1 MKTKLFGD
9 QIFSKRGNLNLG
21 YNKYVFAADVILLM
35 HFAFVV
41 FVVFGFVFIW
51 IGHYFK
57 LKSVKNAKFRI
68 YHILSM
74 GFVLCESLIGTICPL
89 TEWENEIRL
98 QGGQS
103 QIYETSFVKDWV
115 HKIMFFDFSE
125 RTFTII
131 YIFFFA
137 LMLLTFWIIPPK
149 IDLKRK

>member
-1 MKTKLFGD
+1 MATKSSG
-9 QIFSKRGNLNLG
+9 KRGNLNPG
-21 YNKYVFAADVILLM
+21 YNKYVFVADVILLM

-41 FVVFGFVFIW
+41 FVVLGFVFIW

-57 LKSVKNAKFRI
+57 FKCVQNAKFRTC
-68 YHILSM
+68 HMLSM
-74 GFVLCESLIGTICPL
+74 GLVLCESLIGTICPL
-89 TEWENEIRL
+89 TEWENELRL
-98 QGGQS
+98 KGGQN

-125 RTFTII
+125 RTFMII
-131 YIFFFA
+131 YVGFFL